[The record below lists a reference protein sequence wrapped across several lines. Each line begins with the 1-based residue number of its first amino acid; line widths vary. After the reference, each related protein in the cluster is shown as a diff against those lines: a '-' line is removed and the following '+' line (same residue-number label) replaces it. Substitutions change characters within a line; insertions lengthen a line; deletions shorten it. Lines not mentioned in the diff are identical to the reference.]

1 MNQLELELLRLKM
14 RVELIERIA
23 LKNSV
28 QITVSVTKD
37 LDKAVD
43 RVIASIQ
50 VTDDL
55 PKAAWGHLDPA
66 QLALHE
72 SELREII
79 EKMHDFLNLLRK
91 YGKPG

>member
-1 MNQLELELLRLKM
+1 MNELELELLRLKM
-14 RVELIERIA
+14 RVEILERIA

-28 QITVSVTKD
+28 QITVRATRD
-37 LDKAVD
+37 LDKAID

-55 PKAAWGHLDPA
+55 PKAAWGHLDAA

-72 SELREII
+72 SELREIV
-79 EKMHDFLNLLRK
+79 EKMHEFLNMLRK
-91 YGKPG
+91 YGKPA